1 MNQLLDLTLFYPV
14 EFQQK
19 PDPMNDSI
27 LVVTQQEKEHLLRIR
42 SMLDKINSA
51 LDELPSHIREHVKY
65 EIEVFNKESEY
76 MADMLY
82 SIAD

>member
-1 MNQLLDLTLFYPV
+1 
-14 EFQQK
+14 
-19 PDPMNDSI
+19 MNDPI
-27 LVVTQQEKEHLLRIR
+27 FVVTQQEKEQLIQIR

-51 LDELPSHIREHVKY
+51 LDQLPPHLKDHVKY

>member
-1 MNQLLDLTLFYPV
+1 
-14 EFQQK
+14 
-19 PDPMNDSI
+19 MNDSI
-27 LVVTQQEKEHLLRIR
+27 FVVTQQEKEQLIQIR

-51 LDELPSHIREHVKY
+51 LDQLPSHLKDHVKY

>member
-1 MNQLLDLTLFYPV
+1 
-14 EFQQK
+14 
-19 PDPMNDSI
+19 MNDPI
-27 LVVTQQEKEHLLRIR
+27 FVVTQQEKEQLIQIR

-51 LDELPSHIREHVKY
+51 LDQLPSHLKDHVKY

>member
-1 MNQLLDLTLFYPV
+1 
-14 EFQQK
+14 
-19 PDPMNDSI
+19 MNDSI
-27 LVVTQQEKEHLLRIR
+27 FVVTQQEKEQLIQIR

-51 LDELPSHIREHVKY
+51 LDQLPSHLKEHVKY